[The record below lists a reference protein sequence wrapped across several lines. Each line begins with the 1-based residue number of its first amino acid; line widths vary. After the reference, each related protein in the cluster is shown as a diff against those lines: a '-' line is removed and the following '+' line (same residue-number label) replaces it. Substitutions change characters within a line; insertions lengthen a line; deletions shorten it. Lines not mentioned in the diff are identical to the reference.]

1 MRKVEAIQNQL
12 GCCLVC
18 IWLSSQVLT
27 CDFFVAD
34 NDGDKTKALRDL
46 VSVASVALLIVLI

>member
-1 MRKVEAIQNQL
+1 MEAIQNQL
-12 GCCLVC
+12 GCRLVC
-18 IWLSSQVLT
+18 IWLSSQALT

-34 NDGDKTKALRDL
+34 NDSDKTKALRDL